1 MNAILPQA
9 RTRLT
14 EGAFGDALAA
24 KEGEFDRW
32 NPANVSPFVVYLA
45 SPLSDLTGE
54 VFLVGGSR
62 VQRVKPWEKDPDWK
76 LLTDGRWTLDALD
89 KAVAEAGM
97 PSGGNTWTANPGGGK
112 K

>member
-32 NPANVSPFVVYLA
+32 DPANVSPFVVYLGA
-45 SPLSDLTGE
+45 PACQLTGE

-62 VQRVKPWEKDPDWK
+62 VQRIKPWEKDPAWK
-76 LLTDGRWTLDALD
+76 LLTDGRWTLDMLD
-89 KAVAEAGM
+89 KAVADAGL
-97 PSGGNTWTANPGGGK
+97 PAGGNAWTANPGGNSK
-112 K
+112 